1 MEKRDRAT
9 VEKMERKVVAHI
21 ERLVRNIDHSLRGS
35 INAPVV
41 AASVAAVLFVATKR
55 ALSALDISLQ
65 ELPHRAKENG
75 HELDDDAAKWR
86 SFASSLC
93 YGMTHK
99 LDDEIL
105 HHLYICSGAPET
117 AGRMIFSQGVME
129 SLRAMDWVNADDPP
143 VSAPDVLP
151 GVTGIRDER

>member
-9 VEKMERKVVAHI
+9 VEEMQRRVVAHI

-35 INAPVV
+35 QNAPVV

-55 ALSALDISLQ
+55 AVSALDVSLQ
-65 ELPHRAKENG
+65 ELHQRAKKNG
-75 HELDDDAAKWR
+75 HELDGNATTWR

-129 SLRAMDWVNADDPP
+129 LLRAIDWVHNDNPP

-151 GVTGIRDER
+151 GVKGVRDER